1 MTVITDV
8 EVEASAIHAPGTD
21 IAAYQPMALEE
32 YRPRIIM
39 AADEAAALDKSLRD
53 MMRAVLRE
61 DVDFGVI
68 PGTGSKPTLLKPGAE
83 KLLQWFGFGHSTEKV
98 EIERDA
104 DGNRLGVTYRC
115 VITKAMQD
123 GRNVIVA
130 TCEGYA
136 GYDEDRFFTTAEQ
149 AEAKERAMADR
160 YERQPNPAKFA
171 EYRAPWNSVIKMSQ
185 KRALVGAALQATSA
199 STLFTQ
205 DLEDMRADAVTSP
218 FTEAAEAR
226 INALTPET
234 RNALVRWYRG
244 QRWPA
249 PVKWS
254 PGQWCEALQ
263 VAGAF
268 AFAAQQQPEPPPAA
282 AQAPAETPA
291 SSAEA
296 GDTWLDKALA
306 EAGELPDAEACKKL
320 WRESAAK
327 VHAGEITKDDAKR
340 VQDLLRARIADLG
353 AEAARKAALDDDD
366 PWAVKVEALASAV
379 EADWAVTEVLGHLR
393 HEQIDQARA
402 DRLIT
407 AIRARFP
414 SASAEPVA
422 A

>member
-1 MTVITDV
+1 MTVIT
-8 EVEASAIHAPGTD
+8 EVEATAVHAPGMD
-21 IAAYQPMALEE
+21 IAAYQPQALEE

-39 AADEAAALDKSLRD
+39 APDEAAELDKSLRD

-98 EIERDA
+98 ETERDD

-136 GYDEDRFFTTAEQ
+136 GYDEDRFYTTAEQ
-149 AEAKERAMADR
+149 AEAKERANAQR
-160 YERQPNPAKFA
+160 YQRNPNPMKFL

-205 DLEDMRADAVTSP
+205 DLEDMRADAAPSP
-218 FTEAAEAR
+218 FVEAAEAR

-254 PGQWCEALQ
+254 PEQWCEALQ

-268 AFAAQQQPEPPPAA
+268 AFAAQQQPEPPPATT
-282 AQAPAETPA
+282 QAPAGTP
-291 SSAEA
+291 SPSAEP
-296 GDTWLDKALA
+296 GETWLDAALA

-327 VHAGEITKDDAKR
+327 VHAGEISKDDAKR

-353 AEAARKAALDDDD
+353 AEAARRAALDDDD
-366 PWAVKVEALASAV
+366 LWAAKVEALASVV
-379 EADWAVTEVLGHLR
+379 EADWALDEVAGHLR
-393 HEQIDQARA
+393 DGHIDQARA
-402 DRLIT
+402 DRLAA

-414 SASAEPVA
+414 GAAAETAVA